1 MQRGDGAPTVGSR
14 YALPDWAG
22 GLRHMLQVVL
32 DSAEEG
38 RKLLHA
44 RAAKRPHFNLLPDM
58 KTSLDGVREQ
68 MDKVRERISYGGLP

>member
-1 MQRGDGAPTVGSR
+1 
-14 YALPDWAG
+14 
-22 GLRHMLQVVL
+22 MLQVVL

-38 RKLLHA
+38 RKLLNA